1 MVLPS
6 DSHIEI
12 VPLGGL
18 GEFGMNLMLYRQGD
32 DCIVVD
38 CGMMFPGAD
47 HLGVDVVIPS
57 LAHLDDC
64 GTIHG
69 VILTHGH
76 EDHTGALPYLLAKR
90 DLPVYGTPFTLGL
103 VQGRLEEH
111 GLGRPGALRTF
122 PAPGSP
128 LRLGPFEIEGIPV
141 AHSIPQALLLVI
153 RTSLGTIV
161 HTADFKLDPDPTDG
175 AGIDLSALERLG
187 EEGVLALLSDS
198 TNAGEPGFTA
208 GERSVVPALDS
219 LVADARRR
227 VFVTCFASN
236 VHRVQTVSDVAA
248 RHGRRVAL
256 VGSSMIGHSEVAARL
271 GLLRFPA
278 GHRIEPEAAMDLPP
292 EKALFLVTGSQGEPM
307 SALARIAVDEH
318 REARVEEGD
327 VVLHSARTIPGNEK
341 SVGRM
346 INHLFR
352 RGAEVI
358 TRTEAPI
365 HVSGHPAR
373 EELKL
378 LLRTLRPRFLLP
390 IHGEY
395 RQLLTH
401 ARLGSEAG
409 LEAGAVVVAAS
420 GDVVALG
427 GSSCEIVDRVPV
439 GQVFIDETLE
449 EVDLDVLRD
458 RRRIAGDGIVVTVV
472 AVDRESG
479 AVNGTPEIVSRGFV
493 PGDDDA
499 GVLDDARAV
508 VASALSDATPEE
520 RADEGL
526 LKARIQTELRRF
538 LRRRTQR
545 RPLIV
550 PVVVEL

>member
-1 MVLPS
+1 MSSEPR
-6 DSHIEI
+6 IEI

-32 DCIVVD
+32 DSVVVD
-38 CGMMFPGAD
+38 CGMMFPGAE
-47 HLGVDVVIPS
+47 HLGVDVVIPNLS
-57 LAHLDDC
+57 HLDDC

-69 VILTHGH
+69 VVLTHGH

-103 VQGRLEEH
+103 VRNRLAEH
-111 GLGRPGALRTF
+111 DLGRAGALRPF
-122 PAPGSP
+122 PGNGTP
-128 LRLGPFEIEGIPV
+128 LRLGPFEIEGFPV
-141 AHSIPQALLLVI
+141 VHSIPQALLLAI
-153 RTSLGTIV
+153 RTPLGTIV
-161 HTADFKLDPDPTDG
+161 HTADFKLDPEPIDG
-175 AGIDLSALERLG
+175 PGVDLAVLERLG
-187 EEGVLALLSDS
+187 DEGVLALLSDS
-198 TNAGEPGFTA
+198 TNAAEPGFTP

-219 LVADARRR
+219 LVAAARAR

-236 VHRVQTVSDVAA
+236 VRRVQTISDVAA

-256 VGSSMIGHSEVAARL
+256 VGSSMIGHSEVAERL

-278 GHRIEPEAAMDLPP
+278 GHRVEPEAAMDLPP
-292 EKALFLVTGSQGEPM
+292 EKALFVATGSQGEPM

-318 REARVEEGD
+318 REARVEDGD
-327 VVLHSARTIPGNEK
+327 LVIHSARTIPGNEK

-346 INHLFR
+346 VNHLLR
-352 RGAEVI
+352 RGADVV
-358 TRTEAPI
+358 TRADAPI

-378 LLRTLRPRFLLP
+378 LLRHLRPRFLVP

-395 RQLLTH
+395 RHLLAH
-401 ARLGSEAG
+401 ARLGREAG
-409 LEAGAVVVAAS
+409 LEADAVVVADS

-427 GSSCEIVDRVPV
+427 ASSCEIVDRVPV

-479 AVNGTPEIVSRGFV
+479 AINGTPEIVARGFV

-499 GVLDDARAV
+499 GLLADARSV
-508 VASALSDATPEE
+508 VVSALADATPEE

-526 LKARIQTELRRF
+526 LKARVQTELRRF